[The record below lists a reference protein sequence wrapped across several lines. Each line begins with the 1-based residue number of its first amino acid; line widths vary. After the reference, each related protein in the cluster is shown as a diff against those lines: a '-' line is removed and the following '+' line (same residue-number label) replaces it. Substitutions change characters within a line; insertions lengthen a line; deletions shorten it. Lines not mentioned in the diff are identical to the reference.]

1 MSNVFNLTKLAGHK
15 LLVKG
20 DAGQMTVLDTQ
31 EWDGISE
38 LADVHTAQEKY
49 DKTVEDFFAP
59 LIKAGAELEALD
71 NGVVQDP
78 AFVVTLLEGVEG
90 VEGVESKEEV
100 QFLLSNEATIVR
112 LLVTG
117 DTERLI
123 WVSNSEIAILALD
136 TEVAAEAVSD

>member
-31 EWDGISE
+31 EWDGISAI
-38 LADVHTAQEKY
+38 ADVHTAQEKY

-59 LIKAGAELEALD
+59 LIEAGAELEALD
-71 NGVVQDP
+71 SGVVQDP
-78 AFVVTLLEGVEG
+78 AFVVTLHEG
-90 VEGVESKEEV
+90 VEGVESKEAV
-100 QFLLSNEATIVR
+100 QLLLSNEATIVR